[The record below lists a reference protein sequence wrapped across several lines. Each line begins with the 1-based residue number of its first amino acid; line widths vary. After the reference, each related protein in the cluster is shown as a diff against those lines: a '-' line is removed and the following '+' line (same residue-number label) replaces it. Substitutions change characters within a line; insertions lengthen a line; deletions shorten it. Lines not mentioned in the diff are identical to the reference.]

1 MIGSGTDPLSWSCGS
16 RRAHMIAEAGRGVNG
31 IVEISI
37 ATVWAEKV
45 PEWRATDASSRT
57 SGCLCD
63 LRKYLIRR

>member
-1 MIGSGTDPLSWSCGS
+1 
-16 RRAHMIAEAGRGVNG
+16 MIAEAGRGVNG